1 MRSLPGRAL
10 VFVLTTPSFNHFLEQ
25 CVTSYPS
32 ALDENAPFFAK
43 VILLLVAGI
52 YEYFICAGIIGS
64 IAFSVQT
71 IRYYYT
77 LLVRQ
82 ELLTDYQTAAYEN
95 AMLVLLMFFSFIFRA
110 KSFAN
115 TVRRRTPRIDDGE
128 APNIWTMLSL
138 LLWYNPA
145 AFCYAVLGFIAYHFP
160 ERAISPSDLVSLF
173 WEVLSPA
180 SQIFSYSQHLIYP
193 PTTFFS
199 FRTLWHSVYHG
210 VKLQLRIKTIQYLVR
225 EIPRTSIGITIFAQ
239 SFTYWMSQN
248 VNTDTNQQQMEEANM
263 WREPFKFNVQMLRL
277 ASHMINNC
285 FSVMWTIGREIYIH
299 AIQLHQKAFIQEAI
313 QGDEEDVKSA
323 TLPDG
328 SAPIDVSP
336 TRLIKLL
343 RIRPGFLNDPVQ
355 CDRFHHNLDNPSCHP
370 YTAISY
376 TWGKD
381 HTLKHSL
388 TIDDGVEATP
398 INVTSSA
405 FEVLKNLRSHLRPV
419 TIWIDAICIDQSSDK
434 DMAQQLPLM
443 PEIYQGASQTIIWLG
458 HSSKA
463 AFAIAAVNRIFILNR
478 LKRLLGHNIGY
489 QLSASAAEALQEMLR
504 CQWYGRAW
512 IVQEVVRSKRSVIIR
527 YGEESLS
534 WEKFTWFCQAIL
546 RDEAWLKMVS
556 DRAGQGGLNLTA
568 LRNVQVIKRFSLLI
582 SQEPEQPISILFYL
596 AQMFRSSTR
605 FDATETKDRIHA
617 LLGLSSSPRDT
628 VFKPDYKATVRELYI
643 QVVEYSA
650 KNNTAAGGPLDFL
663 IHAGIGYGPLNP
675 DLGKQKSENDE
686 FPKPL
691 LPSWVPNW
699 SLETKTLPLIGTD
712 GTEELLQSNCMD
724 KVLQDAAKLASFGQT
739 KPAYTPPSAPTNEE
753 EAFELAVKAKNQMQ
767 ETFYKAASGL
777 TPDYSFHDEIL
788 TLRGNEVDRIH
799 WVGQEFPESSTAEVE
814 ILSILGE
821 CARKV
826 QDVCAPIYPGTT
838 TFPRAF
844 AFLNALTSGFS
855 KPELDLNFI
864 TVAQRQKS
872 SPEPLDIGVSEYLF
886 NLLCKVPIIGG
897 DRNQE
902 IPLALRDY
910 IPTWKASWAG
920 RVFGITERGRMGLFL
935 AETINGDV
943 VSVFH
948 GVKVPF
954 SLKIEMDTEAGAT
967 ETGYFTLVGPAY
979 VHGIM
984 DGSVFTQ
991 GCKVS
996 RMFKLK

>member
-1 MRSLPGRAL
+1 MRSPQGRAL
-10 VFVLTTPSFNHFLEQ
+10 VFFLTTPYFNHFLEQ

-32 ALDENAPFFAK
+32 ALDENALFFAK
-43 VILLLVAGI
+43 VILLFVAGV
-52 YEYFICAGIIGS
+52 YEYFIYAGIIGS

-77 LLVRQ
+77 LFVRQ
-82 ELLTDYQTAAYEN
+82 ELLIDYQTAAYEN
-95 AMLVLLMFFSFIFRA
+95 AMLVLFMFFSFAVRA

-145 AFCYAVLGFIAYHFP
+145 VFCYAVLGFIAYHFR
-160 ERAISPSDLVSLF
+160 ERTVSPSDLVSLF

-180 SQIFSYSQHLIYP
+180 SQIFSYFQNFVYP
-193 PTTFFS
+193 AITFFS
-199 FRTLWHSVYHG
+199 FRNLWHSVYRG
-210 VKLQLRIKTIQYLVR
+210 VKLQLRITTTQNLVR
-225 EIPRTSIGITIFAQ
+225 EIPRTSIGITIIAQ

-248 VNTDTNQQQMEEANM
+248 VNTNTNQQQMEAANM
-263 WREPFKFNVQMLRL
+263 WREAFQFNVQMLRL
-277 ASHMINNC
+277 ASHMINNF
-285 FSVMWTIGREIYIH
+285 FSIMWTIGRELYIH

-313 QGDEEDVKSA
+313 QEEDVKSA
-323 TLPDG
+323 TLPYG
-328 SAPIDVSP
+328 SAPTDVSP

-343 RIRPGFLNDPVQ
+343 RIRPGFHNDPVQ
-355 CDRFHHNLDNPSCHP
+355 CDRFYHNVDNPSCHP

-376 TWGKD
+376 TWKD

-388 TIDDGVEATP
+388 TIYDGAKAT
-398 INVTSSA
+398 IKVTSSA

-419 TIWIDAICIDQSSDK
+419 TIWIDAICIDQSSDEDK
-434 DMAQQLPLM
+434 AQQLPLM

-463 AFAIAAVNRIFILNR
+463 ALAIAAVNRIFILNR
-478 LKRLLGHNIGY
+478 LERLLGPNIGY
-489 QLSASAAEALQEMLR
+489 QLSPSAAEALQEMFQ

-512 IVQEVVRSKRSVIIR
+512 IVQEVVRSKHSIIIR
-527 YGEESLS
+527 YGEESLL

-546 RDEAWLKMVS
+546 RDEAWLKMIS
-556 DRAGQGGLNLTA
+556 DRASQGGLSLTA

-582 SQEPEQPISILFYL
+582 SQEPKQPISILFYL

-605 FDATETKDRIHA
+605 FDASETKDRIHA
-617 LLGLSSSPRDT
+617 LLGLSGSTGDT
-628 VFKPDYKATVRELYI
+628 AFKPDYKATVRQLYI
-643 QVVEYSA
+643 QVVEYLG
-650 KNNTAAGGPLDFL
+650 KNNTVAGRPLDFL
-663 IHAGIGYGPLNP
+663 IYAGIGYGPLNP
-675 DLGKQKSENDE
+675 DLGKKKSENDE
-686 FPKPL
+686 IPEPP

-699 SLETKTLPLIGTD
+699 SLETKTIPLIGTD

-739 KPAYTPPSAPTNEE
+739 KPAYIAPSAPTNEE

-799 WVGQEFPESSTAEVE
+799 WVGQEFPESSTAEAE

-826 QDVCAPIYPGTT
+826 QDVCAPIYPDTT

-844 AFLNALTSGFS
+844 AFLNALGSGFS
-855 KPELDLNFI
+855 KPELDLTFI
-864 TVAQRQKS
+864 TVAQRHKS
-872 SPEPLDIGVSEYLF
+872 SPEPLDISVSEYLF
-886 NLLCKVPIIGG
+886 NLLCNVPIIGG
-897 DRNQE
+897 GRNQE

-920 RVFGITERGRMGLFL
+920 RVFGITKRGRMGLFL
-935 AETINGDV
+935 AGTTNGDV

-948 GVKVPF
+948 GVQAPF
-954 SLKIEMDTEAGAT
+954 SLKTEMDTETGAT

-991 GCKVS
+991 DCEVS
-996 RMFKLK
+996 RMFELK